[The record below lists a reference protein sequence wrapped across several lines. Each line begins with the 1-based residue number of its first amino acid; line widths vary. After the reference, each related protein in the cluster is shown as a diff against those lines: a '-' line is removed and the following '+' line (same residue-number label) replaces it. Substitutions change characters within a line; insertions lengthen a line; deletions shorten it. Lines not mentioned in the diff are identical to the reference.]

1 MKWFQAC
8 RGKTKKVDD
17 EVEQVF
23 ESRKLKKTP
32 GKRTTYVRFKRDSQQ
47 PEIGPEINERVKW
60 AANNRAPTHCTSDY
74 MKIAQKMMQT
84 VNTVLRR
91 VRFLNRRRQ
100 QWVRRISRSRAMR
113 TARTSMRTVARSST
127 CLCSTPKRKES
138 ATERPCWNLWALTLT
153 RTSFMI
159 SSVFK

>member
-8 RGKTKKVDD
+8 RGKPKKVED

-23 ESRKLKKTP
+23 DHAKSKNQKAP
-32 GKRTTYVRFKRDSQQ
+32 VKRATYVTFKRDSQQ

-84 VNTVLRR
+84 VKRVLKA
-91 VRFLNRRRQ
+91 
-100 QWVRRISRSRAMR
+100 SR
-113 TARTSMRTVARSST
+113 
-127 CLCSTPKRKES
+127 L
-138 ATERPCWNLWALTLT
+138 
-153 RTSFMI
+153 
-159 SSVFK
+159 FKIGAGNSGRGE